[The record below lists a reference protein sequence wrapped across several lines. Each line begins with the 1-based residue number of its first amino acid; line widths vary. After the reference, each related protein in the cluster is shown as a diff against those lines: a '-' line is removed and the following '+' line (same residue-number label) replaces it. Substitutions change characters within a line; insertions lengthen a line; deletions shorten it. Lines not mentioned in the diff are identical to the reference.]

1 MFIIQFGSGYGWM
14 DCSFGGVR
22 GDMWFMVEY
31 RIETRK
37 VSWLIFTSV
46 GLVDVITFNVIGQ
59 SEVIT
64 LLFLLLIY
72 FVVLL
77 FFV

>member
-31 RIETRK
+31 GIETRK
-37 VSWLIFTSV
+37 VSWLIFTSM
-46 GLVDVITFNVIGQ
+46 GLVVVITFNIIG
-59 SEVIT
+59 
-64 LLFLLLIY
+64 
-72 FVVLL
+72 
-77 FFV
+77 